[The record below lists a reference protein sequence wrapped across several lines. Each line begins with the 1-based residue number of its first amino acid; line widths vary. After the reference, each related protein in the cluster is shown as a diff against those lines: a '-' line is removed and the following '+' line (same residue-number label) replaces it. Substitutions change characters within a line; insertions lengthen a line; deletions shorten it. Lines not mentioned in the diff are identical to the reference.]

1 MRLEE
6 LKKGFWGY
14 RKDAVFQYIAQ
25 QEEQF
30 TQKMAD
36 KDAQMEQR
44 VQQDKARI
52 QELEQENRALKEE
65 LARLRGQQDQISQA
79 ILDARSSAEAL
90 KAETRAREE
99 EARETVRKALERDLE
114 ELAGYRIQV
123 ETLKQTIQVTL
134 ARMGDQAEAV
144 EQQAEELLAAA
155 PNGNLTLFQ

>member
-90 KAETRAREE
+90 KAESAAKEE
-99 EARETVRKALERDLE
+99 EAREAVRQELERDMA
-114 ELAGYRIQV
+114 ELGGYRDQIMALRKSIQAA
-123 ETLKQTIQVTL
+123 LG
-134 ARMGDQAEAV
+134 RMGQQAE
-144 EQQAEELLAAA
+144 EIEKQAEELLEAA
-155 PNGNLTLFQ
+155 PKGNLTLFQ